1 MSRSV
6 RRSLRRG
13 PARSLSFALS
23 FALPLALA
31 VSLWLALV
39 GSCLYAED
47 PYYCED
53 MPNHYCA
60 EASCATSAD
69 CGDEAPVCDRSAAT
83 GVCVQCTTEEASA
96 CTGAAPICGDD
107 RSCRGCARHGE
118 CASGACLPDGAC
130 ADEAQVAYLA
140 EGGAGTACTRGA
152 PCANVATALALNK
165 PVVKHSGTIADAL
178 ALAGGRRLTWLAE
191 PGARLTGPASGAL
204 VTVRDAGTSLAMFD
218 VTLADANDEAAG
230 YGLLVAVDAGD
241 VAVALQRVTVRNNR
255 AGAISFSAGSLTI
268 SASTLIG
275 NPGGGLAIA
284 GNATRFS
291 VRDSVLAY
299 NGSANGNA
307 SGLEP
312 STVGGVAITANT
324 QGSDLSRNTI
334 VYNQSDGATFRGG
347 VSCNAPRATASGN
360 LIFRNGEP
368 DGAGDVRY
376 DLATQRNTTSACAY
390 GNSLALASDA
400 QNLGFASPLRPPLD
414 FHLTAATP
422 ATVRDA
428 GGDCSGRDLDGDPRP
443 LGGACDLGAD
453 EYRPE

>member
-1 MSRSV
+1 MSPSV

-13 PARSLSFALS
+13 PALSLSFALS
-23 FALPLALA
+23 LAL
-31 VSLWLALV
+31 SICLSLALV
-39 GSCLYAED
+39 LAGSCLYAED

-53 MPNHYCA
+53 RPNHYCA
-60 EASCATSAD
+60 EGSCATSAD
-69 CGDEAPVCDRSAAT
+69 CGGEAPVCDRSAAA
-83 GVCVQCTTEEASA
+83 GVCVQCTAEEASA
-96 CTGAAPICGDD
+96 CAGTAPICGDD
-107 RSCRGCARHGE
+107 RTCRGCARHGE

-140 EGGAGTACTRGA
+140 EGGSGTACTRGA
-152 PCANVATALALNK
+152 PCGNVGAALALNK
-165 PVVKHSGTIADAL
+165 PVVKHSGSIADAL
-178 ALAGGRRLTWLAE
+178 ALAGGRQLTWLAE

-241 VAVALQRVTVRNNR
+241 VAVALQRVTLRNNR
-255 AGAISFSAGSLTI
+255 AGAISFSAGALTI

-284 GNATRFS
+284 GSATRFS
-291 VRDSVLAY
+291 VRDSVIAY

-312 STVGGVAITANT
+312 STVGGVAITANS

-360 LIFRNGEP
+360 LIFHNGEP

-376 DLATQRNTTSACAY
+376 DLATQRNTASACAF
-390 GNSLALASDA
+390 GTSLALASDA

-428 GGDCSGRDLDGDPRP
+428 GGPCSGSDLDGDPRP

-453 EYRPE
+453 EYRPQ

>member
-1 MSRSV
+1 MSPSV

-13 PARSLSFALS
+13 PALSLSFALS
-23 FALPLALA
+23 LAL
-31 VSLWLALV
+31 SICLSLALV
-39 GSCLYAED
+39 LAGSCLYAED

-53 MPNHYCA
+53 RPNHYCA
-60 EASCATSAD
+60 EGSCATSAD
-69 CGDEAPVCDRSAAT
+69 CGGEAPVCDWSAAA
-83 GVCVQCTTEEASA
+83 GVCVQCTAEEASA
-96 CTGAAPICGDD
+96 CAGTAPICGDD
-107 RSCRGCARHGE
+107 RTCRGCARHGE

-140 EGGAGTACTRGA
+140 EGGSGTACTRGA
-152 PCANVATALALNK
+152 PCGNVGAALVLNK
-165 PVVKHSGTIADAL
+165 PVVKHSGSIADAL
-178 ALAGGRRLTWLAE
+178 ALAGGRQLTWLAE

-241 VAVALQRVTVRNNR
+241 VAVALQRVTLRNNR
-255 AGAISFSAGSLTI
+255 AGAISCSAGALTI

-284 GNATRFS
+284 GSATRFS
-291 VRDSVLAY
+291 VRDSVIAY

-312 STVGGVAITANT
+312 STVGGVAITANS

-334 VYNQSDGATFRGG
+334 VYNQSDGSTFRGG

-376 DLATQRNTTSACAY
+376 DLATQRNTASACAF
-390 GNSLALASDA
+390 GTSLALASDA

-428 GGDCSGRDLDGDPRP
+428 GGPCSGSDLDGDPRP

-453 EYRPE
+453 EYRPQ